1 MKRLLPMAM
10 FAGGVLAFALIAAV
24 AARSAPQQAQEQ
36 TWTVNAAGDE
46 ADANIGDGTCATAA
60 STCTLRAAISEAN
73 NHPGPDSIHFNITGT
88 GPHTIRLGSS
98 LPNLSDDAGRTRIDG
113 YTQPGAVPNTDPVAS
128 NAKIMIQLEGRGAE
142 SFPALSVN
150 SSNNVIRGL
159 AFYNLERAVNVAV
172 STQNRNAPA
181 DNNRIVGCFI
191 GINAAGV
198 TPYTDGGVTTGAYG
212 IYVGNRAA
220 NTLIGSAAV
229 ADRNVISGNAQDG
242 IFVIDPGTNATR
254 IVNNIIGLDP
264 TGTRRVRN
272 WSDGIDIGR
281 GAQYTVVGGQEPGER
296 NVISGNEGEGVEISH
311 FITTTL
317 NLVSGNFIGT
327 DLSGNNSRPAATL
340 NRGFGISLEDR
351 VANNT
356 IGPGNVIANNRRGGI
371 YVSGISDNPSPGLVP
386 EAAAEPQQAPGG
398 AAGNR
403 IVGNTIGLDA
413 AGRPA
418 GNGFGENV
426 PGDGIWLNTNTQRT
440 HVEGNTISQNR
451 GAGVRIVGPAS
462 DFNTVTRNSFSNNTG
477 LAIDLVPAGG
487 TPPTPC
493 TDVNECINSPV
504 ITDATTARVTGT
516 ACAGCTVEVYIVD
529 GGGDQRGEGRDFLV
543 SARANDAGRWEAGM
557 PLRAANNFVTA
568 LAIDAQGNTSEFSNN
583 VPVRLAPTATPTAT
597 PTNTPTST
605 PTRTPTPTSGPSYL
619 PLVMQGP
626 RTGLAPAAQA
636 TPGPSARPAR

>member
-36 TWTVNAAGDE
+36 TWTVNGSGDE
-46 ADANIGDGTCATAA
+46 PDANIGDGVCATAA
-60 STCTLRAAISEAN
+60 GACTLRAAISEAN
-73 NHPGPDSIHFNITGT
+73 NHRGLDSIHFNIAGT

-98 LPNLSDDAGRTRIDG
+98 LPNLSDDTGRTRIDG
-113 YTQPGAVPNTDPVAS
+113 YTQQGAVPNTDPVAS
-128 NAKIMIQLEGRGAE
+128 NAKIMIQLEGRGAG
-142 SFPALSVN
+142 SFAALSVN

-159 AFYNLERAVNVAV
+159 AFHNLERALNVAV
-172 STQNRNAPA
+172 SNQIGAPA
-181 DNNRIVGCFI
+181 ADNRILGCFI
-191 GINAAGV
+191 GVNAAGV
-198 TPYTDGGVTTGAYG
+198 TPYTSGGVETGAYG

-220 NTLIGSAAV
+220 NTLIGSAAL

-264 TGTRRVRN
+264 TGTRRVPN

-281 GAQYTVVGGQEPGER
+281 GAQNTVVGGQEVGER
-296 NVISGNEGEGVEISH
+296 NVISGNEGEGVELSH

-317 NLVSGNFIGT
+317 NIVSGNFIGT
-327 DLSGNNSRPAATL
+327 DLSGNNTRPLVTL

-351 VANNT
+351 VSGNQ

-371 YVSGISDNPSPGLVP
+371 YVSGILDNPSPGLVP
-386 EAAAEPQQAPGG
+386 GALAEPQQAGGG
-398 AAGNR
+398 AEGNR
-403 IVGNTIGLDA
+403 ILGNTIGLDVD
-413 AGRPA
+413 GTPA
-418 GNGFGENV
+418 PNGFGEGV

-440 HVEGNTISQNR
+440 LVEGNTISQNR
-451 GAGVRIVGPAS
+451 GAGVRVVGGTS
-462 DFNTVTRNSFSNNTG
+462 DFNTFTRNSFSNNAG
-477 LAIDLVPAGG
+477 LGIDLVLADG

-493 TDVNECINSPV
+493 TDVNECINPPA
-504 ITDATTARVTGT
+504 ITDATTARATGT
-516 ACAGCTVEVYIVD
+516 ACGGCTVEVYIVD

-543 SARANDAGRWEAGM
+543 SARVSDSGRWEVGM
-557 PLRAANNFVTA
+557 PPRAANTFVTA
-568 LAIDAQGNTSEFSNN
+568 LATDARGNTSEFSTN

-597 PTNTPTST
+597 PTNTPTNT

-636 TPGPSARPAR
+636 TPGPSARPQR